1 MEVIV
6 IKIPI
11 RSGKKE
17 VKAFLQNLKGILEDK
32 NFNIDNDL
40 IIIKS
45 SKDEIEFS
53 TRYTMIDLEYDSSDV
68 VARLRELTV
77 SEYSETLI
85 DKDDDKPPLLF
96 VFGKDINNKLVYIKL
111 KIKEETTKKVLG
123 LSFHY
128 AKHTMEYPYR

>member
-68 VARLRELTV
+68 VARPRELTV

-128 AKHTMEYPYR
+128 AKHTM

>member
-68 VARLRELTV
+68 VARPRELTV

>member
-111 KIKEETTKKVLG
+111 KIKEETTKKVLC